1 MSETPATEA
10 PAREPD
16 EAAIQEVQPVGDSE
30 TDSDTDW
37 KAEARKWQRYAK
49 GHRSQVEKI
58 AAALGIPA
66 EPEEKGEDLAAT
78 VQQLQQQFQQAQ
90 WATAVEAAA
99 RRNGITLD
107 ADMELLR
114 SAPNEEALTRLAER
128 LKPSTAL
135 PPDPGQGAR
144 ESSPDDDEYLKFYP
158 RK

>member
-1 MSETPATEA
+1 MTDAPAEA
-10 PAREPD
+10 PAQEPT
-16 EAAIQEVQPVGDSE
+16 QEPQEPAKPE
-30 TDSDTDW
+30 TDW
-37 KAEARKWQRYAK
+37 KAEARKWEARAK
-49 GHRSQVEKI
+49 ENAEARKELEPLKAQMEGI
-58 AAALGIPA
+58 AAVFGHK
-66 EPEEKGEDLAAT
+66 PEEKGEDLAAT

-114 SAPNEEALTRLAER
+114 SAPNEEALARLAER